1 MGLGECWVLNLW
13 SLYDKLLSQYRVH
26 FLERGDDGEML
37 SDLQRNP
44 PNNIHC
50 SIDSS
55 FIQ

>member
-1 MGLGECWVLNLW
+1 MGLGEYWVLNLW
-13 SLYDKLLSQYRVH
+13 SLYDKLCSQYRLH

-44 PNNIHC
+44 PNNIHR